1 MNQTPTMRSLL
12 NWLGIWVFACT
23 FVGMANAQD
32 SQLNALGDWQ
42 AKPIFTVGETIN
54 DYTPPGILDGLGAM
68 PLEDGTVRVFA
79 NHELRQGQGYAYTL
93 ANGTELTGSRVSYF
107 DIDPNTRE
115 VIDSGLAYDTIIDR
129 FGEEVT
135 SGTQIDPNNTDLE
148 GIRRLCSSVLFM
160 AGEFG
165 LEDTIYFTGEE
176 TGGGQ
181 EFALDVETGVLYALP
196 WLGRAAWE
204 NMTMIDLGLDDFVG
218 IVVGDDRQGAPLL
231 VYVGQKNF
239 VGDGSFLDRNGLAAG
254 ALLTWVADGGAIS
267 PENWN
272 GTGNS
277 ITGQF
282 VEVPHYDPSLAGT
295 TGYDAL
301 GFADQAVQDS
311 LVAALGSFQFSRPE
325 DLATNPEDGLQV
337 IFASTGRG
345 SAYPSDDWGTMY
357 LIDVDVLS
365 QSATLTIVYDG
376 DDAGAGQFSDPDFG
390 LRSPDNLDWADDGYV
405 YVQEDRSTSNA
416 TFGGDSGEEASI
428 WQMNPFTGA
437 MKRIAQV
444 NRAAALPG
452 GQTDGDPTDLGD
464 WETSGILDV
473 TSLFPTESGERLFIG
488 DVQAHSVRDGSIADL
503 DLVQGG
509 QLFFLSA
516 IQEENNTPFMTMED
530 SQLQGLMWDANPV
543 FTVGESINGYT
554 PPGILDGTGATKL
567 DDGTVRVFVNHEL
580 RQAQGYAYTLANGT
594 TLTGARVSYF
604 DFDPSTR
611 KILGSGLA
619 YDKIYDAAGEE
630 VTSGTQIALTN
641 ADTEG
646 LRRLCSATLFDG
658 GEYNLEDT
666 IFFTGEETGGGLE
679 YALDVEN
686 NELHALPWLGRAAW
700 ESVTLMDPGDDNK
713 VAVLVGDDRQGA
725 PLLLYI
731 GDKVP
736 GGNFVERN
744 GLANGTLYVW
754 VAADGSLS
762 PEDFRGTF
770 NAIGGSFVEIDI
782 YDPAMAGTDGYD
794 ALGFATQET
803 QDAKSADAGA
813 FQFSRPEDVATNP
826 FNGTEA
832 VLAST
837 GRGSAYPS
845 DDWGTT
851 YLVNIDFSTLDA
863 SLFVIYDGDDAGA
876 GQFADPDFGM
886 RSPDNLDWADNG
898 KIYLQEDRSTS
909 NAVFGGV
916 SGEEASIWELD
927 ASTGA
932 LKRIG
937 QVDRGATLPAGQ
949 TDGDPTDL
957 GDWETSGVLDVTN
970 LFDTQEGE
978 TLLLFDVQAHSVR
991 DGSIADLGLV
1001 QGGQLSFLSATA
1013 VVNNTPFMTDEESQL
1028 NGIDYDVMP
1037 VFTVGETINGYTPA
1051 GILDGIGATKL
1062 DDGTVRMYV
1071 NHELRQGQGYAYTL
1085 ANGTSLTGARVSYF
1099 DFDPTTRKILG
1110 SGLAY
1115 SKIIDAEGNEV
1126 TSGTQIAMGNAD
1138 TEGLRRLC
1146 SSGLFNAGEFNL
1158 EDTIYF
1164 TGEETGGGLE
1174 YALDTE
1180 EGVLYALPWMGRA
1193 AWENVTLLDPG
1204 DENKVAVLVGDDR
1217 QGAPMLLYIGEKLSG
1232 GNFVERNGLA
1242 NGKLYVWVED
1252 NGAVV
1257 PGDFVGTGNS
1267 TTGTFVE
1274 IVIYDGTGFLDQA
1287 AQDELSA
1294 AAGAFQ
1300 FSRPEDVATNP
1311 ADGTQAV
1318 FASTGRG
1325 SAYPED
1331 DWGTTYL
1338 VDVDFET
1345 LTAELTILYDG
1356 DDAGAGQFSD
1366 PDFGLRSPDNL
1377 DWADNGYIYLQED
1390 RSTSN
1395 ATFGGVSGEEAS
1407 IWKMNPADG
1416 SLTRVGQVNRAAT
1429 LPVGQTDGDPGDLG
1443 DWETSGILDVTSLF
1457 DTEEGEVLLV
1467 GDVQAHSVRDGS
1479 IADFGLV
1486 QGGQLFFMSSVAGDG
1501 GEPSLFTL
1509 IDADNDAP
1517 IAAYDPISQGAVLD
1531 LSTLPNALNIE
1542 VDASELM
1549 DQFDAV
1555 EFVLNGTSV
1564 RTEFVAPYAL
1574 FGDVSGDFAPG
1585 SLPVGDHV
1593 LQAYVLVRGE
1603 RMYVTEV
1610 SFSVVNGSALAINSF
1625 VVVDADSDA
1634 ELFELVEGASAN
1646 ISDLPSSVNLM
1657 AKAGSQVKSVL
1668 FDINGGFYQRV
1679 ENVRP
1684 FALFGDIDGDFL
1696 AGALPPG
1703 EHTLTVTPYSEVMLG
1718 GEAGVPLVV
1727 NFTLTGSAGK
1737 TGAMASGYSVEPVE
1751 GIQSDVPTAFSLEA
1765 NYPNP
1770 FNPVTTIAFNLPEAA
1785 NVQIV
1790 VFDVL
1795 GRQVATLVDAALSA
1809 GQHEVQ
1815 FEAGSLPSG
1824 TYFYSFVTPEQTF
1837 TKKMLLLK

>member
-12 NWLGIWVFACT
+12 NWLGIWVLACA
-23 FVGMANAQD
+23 FVSSTSAQD
-32 SQLNALGDWQ
+32 SQINTLGDWQ
-42 AKPIFTVGETIN
+42 VKPIFTVGETIN

-68 PLEDGTVRVFA
+68 PLEDGTIRVFA
-79 NHELRQGQGYAYTL
+79 NHEFQAVQGYPYAL
-93 ANGTELTGSRVSYF
+93 ANGTELTGARVSYF

-115 VIDSGLAYDTIIDR
+115 IIGSGLAYDTIIDR

-135 SGTQIDPNNTDLE
+135 SGTQIDPANTDLD
-148 GIRRLCSSVLFM
+148 GIRRLCSSALFM

-181 EFALDVETGVLYALP
+181 EFALDVENGVLYALP

-204 NMTMIDLGLDDFVG
+204 NITMIDLELDGFVG

-239 VGDGSFLDRNGLAAG
+239 IGDGSFLDRNGLAAG
-254 ALLTWVADGGAIS
+254 ALLAWVADDGSLS
-267 PENWN
+267 PEDWS
-272 GTGNS
+272 GTGTSRN
-277 ITGQF
+277 GRF
-282 VEVPHYDPSLAGT
+282 FEVPFYDEAKADSP
-295 TGYDAL
+295 GYDAL
-301 GFADQAVQDS
+301 GFADQDTQDAMVDS
-311 LVAALGSFQFSRPE
+311 LGAFQFSRPE
-325 DLATNPEDGLQV
+325 DVSTNPENGLQV

-345 SAYPSDDWGTMY
+345 SAYPADDWGTMY
-357 LIDVDVLS
+357 LIDINVAS
-365 QSATLTIVYDG
+365 QSAELTIVYDG

-416 TFGGDSGEEASI
+416 VFGGASDEEASI
-428 WQMNPFTGA
+428 WQMDPFDGEL
-437 MKRIAQV
+437 KRIAQV
-444 NRAAALPG
+444 NRAAMLPDS
-452 GQTDGDPTDLGD
+452 QTDGDPNDLGD

-473 TSLFPTESGERLFIG
+473 TSLFPTESGERLLIG
-488 DVQAHSVRDGSIADL
+488 DVQAHSVRDGSIEEFN
-503 DLVQGG
+503 LVQGG
-509 QLFFLSA
+509 QLFFMNSFRST
-516 IQEENNTPFMTMED
+516 TPFMTAEA
-530 SQLQGLMWDANPV
+530 SQVQGLMWDANPV
-543 FTVGESINGYT
+543 FTVGETIEGYT
-554 PPGILDGTGATKL
+554 PPGILDGTGATKM

-604 DFDPSTR
+604 DFDPATR

-619 YDKIYDAAGEE
+619 YDKIYDAAGNE
-630 VTSGTQIALTN
+630 VTSGTQIDLSN

-646 LRRLCSATLFDG
+646 LRRLCSANLFDA

-686 NELHALPWLGRAAW
+686 NELYALPWLGRAAW
-700 ESVTLMDPGDDNK
+700 ESVTLMDAGDENK
-713 VAVLVGDDRQGA
+713 VAILVGDDRQGA
-725 PLLLYI
+725 PLLLYL
-731 GDKVP
+731 GDKVA
-736 GGNFVERN
+736 GGSFIERN
-744 GLANGTLYVW
+744 GLANGNLYVW
-754 VAADGSLS
+754 VAEDGALS
-762 PEDFRGTF
+762 PEDFSGTS
-770 NAIGGSFVEIDI
+770 NAKGGSFVEIDI
-782 YDPAMAGTDGYD
+782 YDPAMAGANGYD

-803 QDAKSADAGA
+803 QDALASEVGA
-813 FQFSRPEDVATNP
+813 FQFSRPEDVSTNP

-832 VLAST
+832 VMAST

-851 YLVNIDFSTLDA
+851 YFVNIDFSTLEA
-863 SLFVIYDGDDAGA
+863 SVFIIYDGDDAGS
-876 GQFADPDFGM
+876 GQFDDPDFGL

-909 NAVFGGV
+909 NAEFGGV

-927 ASTGA
+927 PSSGL

-937 QVDRGATLPAGQ
+937 QVDRMAALPSGQ
-949 TDGDPTDL
+949 TDGDPGDL

-970 LFDTQEGE
+970 LFDTVDGE

-991 DGSIADLGLV
+991 DGSIESLNLV
-1001 QGGQLSFLSATA
+1001 QGGQLSFLSTID
-1013 VVNNTPFMTDEESQL
+1013 VTMNTPFMTDEESQL
-1028 NGIDYDVMP
+1028 NGMDYDVMP
-1037 VFTVGETINGYTPA
+1037 VFTVGETINGYRPA
-1051 GILDGIGATKL
+1051 GILDGIGAEKL
-1062 DDGTVRMYV
+1062 EDGTVRMYV
-1071 NHELRQGQGYAYTL
+1071 NHELTQGAGYAYTL

-1099 DFDPTTRKILG
+1099 DFDPVTRKILG

-1115 SKIIDAEGNEV
+1115 SRIVDGDGNDV
-1126 TSGTQIAMGNAD
+1126 TVGTQIAAGNAD

-1180 EGVLYALPWMGRA
+1180 NSVLYALPWLGRA

-1204 DENKVAVLVGDDR
+1204 DDNKVAVLVGDDR
-1217 QGAPMLLYIGEKLSG
+1217 QGAPLLLYIGEKVPG
-1232 GNFVERNGLA
+1232 GSFVERNGLA
-1242 NGKLYVWVED
+1242 NGDLYVWVED

-1274 IVIYDGTGFLDQA
+1274 IEIYDGSNFLDQA
-1287 AQDELSA
+1287 AQDELSE

-1338 VDVDFET
+1338 VDVDFEN

-1377 DWADNGYIYLQED
+1377 DWADNGYIYIQED

-1395 ATFGGVSGEEAS
+1395 ATFGGTSGEEAS
-1407 IWKMNPADG
+1407 IWKMNPTDG
-1416 SLTRVGQVNRAAT
+1416 SLVRVGQVNRAAT

-1457 DTEEGEVLLV
+1457 ETEEDEILLV

-1479 IADFGLV
+1479 IADFNLV
-1486 QGGQLFFMSSVAGDG
+1486 QGGQLFFMSSVEDTS
-1501 GEPSLFTL
+1501 EPSLFAL
-1509 IDADNDAP
+1509 VDADNDVA
-1517 IAAYDPISQGAVLD
+1517 IAGFDPIVQEAVLD
-1531 LSTLPNALNIE
+1531 LGALPGALNIT
-1542 VDASELM
+1542 VDVSPLM
-1549 DQFDAV
+1549 EQADAV

-1564 RTEFVAPYAL
+1564 RTEFVAPYSL

-1585 SLPVGDHV
+1585 TLPVGDHI
-1593 LQAYVLVRGE
+1593 LEAYALVNGD
-1603 RMYVTEV
+1603 RMAAASV
-1610 SFSVVNGSALAINSF
+1610 SFSVVNGSALSVNSF
-1625 VVVDADSDA
+1625 IVIDA
-1634 ELFELVEGASAN
+1634 ETDSELFPLTTGASV
-1646 ISDLPSSVNLM
+1646 SVGDLPAGVNLM
-1657 AKAGSQVKSVL
+1657 AKTGSLVKSVL

-1679 ENVRP
+1679 ENVKP
-1684 FALFGDIDGDFL
+1684 FALFGDIGGDFL
-1696 AGALPPG
+1696 PGGLPVG
-1703 EHTLTVTPYSEVMLG
+1703 DHVLTVTPYSDVMLG

-1727 NFTLTGSAGK
+1727 NFSITGGAGK
-1737 TGAMASGYSVEPVE
+1737 SSAMASGYSVEPVE
-1751 GIQSDVPTAFSLEA
+1751 GIQRDIPTEFSLEA

-1790 VFDVL
+1790 VYDVL
-1795 GRQVATLVDAALSA
+1795 GRQVATLVDASLSA

-1815 FEAGSLPSG
+1815 FDAANLPSG
-1824 TYFYSFVTPEQTF
+1824 TYFYSFVTPGETF